1 MVENAK
7 LPEGYF
13 VREGKIYHRRH
24 DRQGEHTELVADGNF
39 SAVSS
44 VQYDDNPD
52 VLLVVVHFAS
62 SDGSRFQNVQIPVSE
77 LMGSGKR
84 LLEYVP
90 NWFVLLGS
98 SPAKRRAFLQNTLT
112 FQRMRIGSGIKIR
125 RVGPGYHTS
134 GDGTLFYCLGDRII
148 HRPTSEQLELIS
160 PFHLRDSNK
169 IDGQKVSWV
178 RKFCEQGPPQAAQFV
193 ATLTAYIRPLL
204 ESRNIHQRIAVY
216 VYGESGTGKSETAK
230 LLCSIFREQTGAT
243 LSSDKSDIF
252 RMMSA
257 CRDMPFLVDD
267 INDSGIASVSAKKK
281 ERLSEIIQQLSG
293 SGTLSIRGENFDVTQ
308 TTPIITAEKL
318 LKSFSTINRA
328 LLIHYEQ
335 PFDPDTMDWLQEKR
349 ELYVDFLETFIEW
362 VCKNHVQLEQ
372 CVQSWRFPNLNG
384 GIQHTEAYVGF
395 HRLKR
400 TFETL
405 TVTLELFLLHLQETY
420 HIPQE
425 NVKSWRRLLDEGI
438 HQAAFSDTL
447 KHLRKDSPEQ
457 ERFYVDAVIDIFEDE
472 QQRYEAKEQ
481 LVAKSFKKYKAF
493 NRRATE
499 DCRISKKIFFQ
510 SGDCYCFRGD
520 DLVEYL
526 VAKRDDMYKISKK
539 AISAQL
545 DFHGLL
551 QRQAGELS
559 YPVADG
565 GKVRYYH
572 LRASVVR
579 RILEERR
586 EKFESALN
594 DIILTRDNY

>member
-1 MVENAK
+1 MISEVQ
-7 LPEGYF
+7 LPERYF

-24 DRQGEHTELVADGNF
+24 DKQGEHIELVADGNF
-39 SAVSS
+39 STISL
-44 VQYDDNPD
+44 VQYDDDPE
-52 VLLVVVHFAS
+52 VLFVAVHFAS
-62 SDGSRFQNVQIPVSE
+62 SDGSRFQDVQIPVSE
-77 LMGSGKR
+77 LAGHGKR

-90 NWFVLLGS
+90 DWFVLLGP
-98 SPAKRRAFLQNTLT
+98 SPAKRLAFLQQTLNI
-112 FQRMRIGSGIKIR
+112 QRIGIGNSIKIR
-125 RVGPGYHTS
+125 RVGPGYHTA

-148 HRPTSEQLELIS
+148 HRPASEQLELIS
-160 PFHLRDSNK
+160 PFHLRGPGK
-169 IDGQKVSWV
+169 IHGQGVSWV

-216 VYGESGTGKSETAK
+216 ICGESGTGKSETAK
-230 LLCSIFREQTGAT
+230 LLCSIFQEQTGAT
-243 LSSDKSDIF
+243 LSSDKTDIF

-267 INDSGIASVSAKKK
+267 LNDSRIAAVSAKKK

-308 TTPIITAEKL
+308 TTPVITAEKL

-328 LLIHYEQ
+328 LLIEYDKSFN
-335 PFDPDTMDWLQEKR
+335 PNTMSWLQENH
-349 ELYVDFLETFIEW
+349 ELYVSFLTNFIEW
-362 VCKNHVQLEQ
+362 VCRDYAHLER
-372 CVQSWRFPNLNG
+372 CVQSWTFQNLNG

-395 HRLKR
+395 RRLKR

-405 TVTLELFLLHLQETY
+405 AVTLELFLLHLRNVY
-420 HIPQE
+420 HIPHE
-425 NVKSWRRLLDEGI
+425 DEKSWRRLLEEGI
-438 HQAAFSDTL
+438 HQAVFSDTL

-457 ERFYVDAVIDIFEDE
+457 ERFYVDAVLDIFEGED
-472 QQRYEAKEQ
+472 QRCEPKER
-481 LVAKSFKKYKAF
+481 LVAKSFKRYKDF
-493 NRRATE
+493 NRRAK
-499 DCRISKKIFFQ
+499 DDGRISKKIFFQ

-526 VAKRDDMYKISKK
+526 VENRNDAYKISKK
-539 AISAQL
+539 ALSAQL

-572 LRASVVR
+572 IRANVVR
-579 RILEERR
+579 RMLEEKYKKY
-586 EKFESALN
+586 EPALN
-594 DIILTRDNY
+594 GEYWKVPRR